1 METFSKKPAFI
12 KNLFNLI
19 STDYDR
25 LNDIMS
31 FGLHKAVKKDALKSL
46 ELSKNAKILD
56 LCTGTG
62 DLAGILKQKYPE
74 SQIIGVDFSENMLK
88 IAKEKH
94 PNIEFLEADCTQ
106 LPFDDEKFDFC
117 IISFGLRNT
126 ENIQKAICEIHR
138 VLKKDG
144 YFINIDLGKPN
155 KFFNFF
161 MKPYMYLWVSLL
173 GKVFHG
179 DVTPYRYLA
188 VSNEDFPSQ
197 NQLVKIFKEIGFSD
211 VKNKNYLL
219 GQIASQISRKKA

>member
-1 METFSKKPAFI
+1 METFSKKPEFI

-31 FGLHKAVKKDALKSL
+31 FGLHKTVKKDAISDLNMS
-46 ELSKNAKILD
+46 ENTKILD

-62 DLAGILKQKYPE
+62 DLVGILQEKYPKAE
-74 SQIIGVDFSENMLK
+74 ITGVDFSENMLK
-88 IAKEKH
+88 IAKEKY
-94 PNIEFLEADCTQ
+94 PDIEFLEADCTQ
-106 LPFDDEKFDFC
+106 LPFEDEQFDLC
-117 IISFGLRNT
+117 VISFGLRNT
-126 ENIQKAICEIHR
+126 ENIQKAICEIYR
-138 VLKKDG
+138 VLKKGG

-155 KFFNFF
+155 KFFNLF

-179 DVTPYRYLA
+179 DVTPYKYLA

-219 GQIASQISRKKA
+219 GQIASQISRKI